1 MIKVIA
7 EAGSNHNGE
16 VKKAIE
22 LVKIAAD
29 AGAHT
34 VKFQFIYPEE
44 LYLKFDKTTNGKVS
58 KVFQKRASEQID
70 EGGWIEVWEEAQR
83 SKIEVTSS
91 VFGEKSISLLKK
103 LGSKVCKI
111 ASCDANNLVL
121 IEQCLDQF
129 EAIIVSTGMCTL
141 SEIQRLSELIYEKNA
156 ENRVQLLHCVSLYP
170 CENAESSLGFIQTI
184 KQMTGLEVG
193 FSDHTL
199 SYAAACTA
207 LGLGCRLFEKHFTLS
222 KELPGFDHAHAL
234 EAHEL
239 LEYNKILCDLFLS
252 VNQDYRKV
260 GIQQRFDDQTAI
272 RARRGVYAAKHIKAG
287 ELITLEN
294 SKLVRPQTSL
304 SASEY
309 SDVLGTVANVDISL
323 EEPIS
328 LDKLAVKGD
337 SLEEQANL
345 FWQNEMKDKGIGS

>member
-16 VKKAIE
+16 VKKAVE
-22 LVKIAAD
+22 LVKIAAN
-29 AGAHT
+29 AGVNM

-44 LYLKFDKTTNGKVS
+44 LYLKFDKQKNGEVS

-70 EGGWIEVWEEAQR
+70 VAGWLEVWEEAQR

-91 VFGEKSISLLKK
+91 VFGESSISLLRK

-111 ASCDANNLVL
+111 ASCDANNLIL
-121 IEQCLDQF
+121 IERCLDQF
-129 EAIIVSTGMCTL
+129 ESIIISTGMSSL
-141 SEIQRLSELIYEKNA
+141 NEIQRLSELVYEKNA
-156 ENRVQLLHCVSLYP
+156 ENLVQLLHCVSLYP
-170 CENAESSLGFIQTI
+170 CNNVDTSLGFIKTI
-184 KQMTGLEVG
+184 NQVTGLEVG

-199 SYAAACTA
+199 SHSAACAA

-222 KELPGFDHAHAL
+222 NELPGFDHAHAL
-234 EAHEL
+234 EAQEL
-239 LEYNKILCDLFLS
+239 HEYNKILSDLYQS

-260 GIQQRFDDQTAI
+260 GKEKRLDNQTAI

-304 SASEY
+304 SAIEY
-309 SDVLGTVANVDISL
+309 SNVLGTVANADINL

-328 LDKLAVKGD
+328 LDKLAVKGE
-337 SLEEQANL
+337 SSEEQANL
-345 FWQNEMKDKGIGS
+345 FWQNEMTDKGID